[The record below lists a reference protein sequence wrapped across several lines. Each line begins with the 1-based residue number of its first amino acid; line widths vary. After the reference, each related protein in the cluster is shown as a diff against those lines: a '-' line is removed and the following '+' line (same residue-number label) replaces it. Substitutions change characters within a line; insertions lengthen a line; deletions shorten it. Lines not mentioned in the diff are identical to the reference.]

1 MKMMSE
7 RMELIDKIIDKCESS
22 TVDWREEASGNRSFP
37 IQQEDLD
44 AIGKQRLLN
53 QARRLE
59 AEGLIQCDWIV
70 GKSDITKI
78 HYNLSKRN
86 DFYRLADRVPKAE
99 RIGILKET
107 ILIHREKVQKD
118 WIRACYDGLFKQV
131 EAGMEPKALAE
142 GKRELYFAC
151 FDGLDCLEESVYKR
165 IFSKHYLKDSKLFEE
180 EYESLVVSAAKKYNG
195 EIDDNMSSQEIL
207 SQLYLD
213 DYAPE
218 LALKGNLVIEL
229 EGKAIDLS
237 LFCYGAIL
245 NSETLK
251 RAVIPAGQ
259 AIRKV
264 ISVEN
269 KANYMSFPYEKG
281 SVILFSHGYFSPLE
295 REFLKALRRS
305 LISQKVEYCHSG
317 DLDYG
322 GVKIFQYI
330 RTRIFPDLQ
339 PLQMD
344 AETYF
349 KFLSQGMEV
358 KESKLEKLRRVEEP
372 RLLPLIDAICENKR
386 VIEQE
391 SFLSEKSLGESDTA
405 KQKFPVKKTNKR
417 LQNG

>member
-1 MKMMSE
+1 MRMMNKMVSE
-7 RMELIDKIIDKCESS
+7 HLELIDKIIEKCESS

-37 IQQEDLD
+37 IQQEDLNG
-44 AIGKQRLLN
+44 IGKQRLLN

-59 AEGLIQCDWIV
+59 EEGLIHCDWIV
-70 GKSDITKI
+70 GKSDISKI
-78 HYNLSKRN
+78 HYNLKNRN
-86 DFYRLADRVPKAE
+86 DFYRLAGRVPKAE
-99 RIGILKET
+99 RIQKLKEAL
-107 ILIHREKVQKD
+107 LIHRGQVKKD

-131 EAGMEPKALAE
+131 EAGAEPKVLAE
-142 GKRELYFAC
+142 GRREFYFAC

-165 IFSKHYLKDSKLFEE
+165 IFSKYYLKDSKRFEE
-180 EYESLVVSAAKKYNG
+180 EYESLVVSAAKKYND

-229 EGKAIDLS
+229 EGRTIDLS
-237 LFCYGAIL
+237 LFCYGALL

-251 RAVIPAGQ
+251 RAAIPAGQ
-259 AIRKV
+259 AICKV

-281 SVILFSHGYFSPLE
+281 TLILFSHGYFSPLE
-295 REFLKALRRS
+295 REFLTALRRS
-305 LISQKVEYCHSG
+305 LMGQRVEYYHSG

-330 RTRIFPDLQ
+330 RTKIFPDLQ
-339 PLQMD
+339 PYQMD
-344 AETYF
+344 AETYL
-349 KFLSQGMEV
+349 KFLPQGMEV
-358 KESKLEKLRRVEEP
+358 KESKLEKLKRVEEP
-372 RLLPLIDAICENKR
+372 RLQPLIDAICEKKR

-391 SFLSEKSLGESDTA
+391 SFLGHGEKNAVETEVSS
-405 KQKFPVKKTNKR
+405 
-417 LQNG
+417 